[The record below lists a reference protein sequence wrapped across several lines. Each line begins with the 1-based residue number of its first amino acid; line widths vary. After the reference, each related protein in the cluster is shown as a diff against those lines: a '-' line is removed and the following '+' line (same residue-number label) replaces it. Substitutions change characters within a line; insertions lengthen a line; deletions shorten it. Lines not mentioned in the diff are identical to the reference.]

1 MLRYALLLT
10 IVPLLLPSL
19 AFAQASQA
27 SSRFDCTPDDTFQQ
41 PACTSVPV
49 ATWPLLADIYNS
61 DIANSARG
69 SDDPK

>member
-27 SSRFDCTPDDTFQQ
+27 SSRFNCTPDDTLQQ

-61 DIANSARG
+61 DTAMPVRG
-69 SDDPK
+69 FDAPK